1 MKNYILTF
9 ILMALVVGCGPT
21 ETQENEMRDLVAE
34 WKNTSV
40 QAVELSE
47 QIGDKL
53 YLLESKKNEEGSPDM
68 ITISLD
74 GNETNCES
82 QYEEMQTRLE
92 AFLETW
98 KVSSQQVDDLTKSM
112 AVGKWTARDQDDM
125 ERLDLE
131 LKQRE
136 VEIAQWE
143 NKIEELNKKC
153 DLTSETLLIQEND
166 S

>member
-9 ILMALVVGCGPT
+9 ILLSLFVSCGPT
-21 ETQENEMRDLVAE
+21 ETQENEMGSLIAE

-40 QAVELSE
+40 KAVELSE
-47 QIGDKL
+47 KIGDKL

-68 ITISLD
+68 IAISLD
-74 GNETNCES
+74 GNETNCET

-92 AFLETW
+92 TFLETW
-98 KVSSQQVDDLTKSM
+98 KVSSQQVDDLTNSM
-112 AVGKWTARDQDDM
+112 AVGKWTARDQDDL

-136 VEIAQWE
+136 VDIAQWE

>member
-9 ILMALVVGCGPT
+9 MLLAIVVSCGPT

-40 QAVELSE
+40 KAVELSE

-53 YLLESKKNEEGSPDM
+53 YLLQSKKNEEGSPDM
-68 ITISLD
+68 ITINLD
-74 GNETNCES
+74 GNETDCET

-92 AFLETW
+92 TFLETW
-98 KVSSQQVDDLTKSM
+98 KVSSEQVDDLTNSM
-112 AVGKWTARDQDDM
+112 AVGKWTARDQDDL

-143 NKIEELNKKC
+143 NEIEEINKKC
-153 DLTSETLLIQEND
+153 DLTSETLVIQEKD